1 MVFLDGIPGLYVNVR
16 VNGRTATQY
25 NNPDE
30 NERPE
35 LTHDDFHLAV
45 RGQALPYV
53 VKYIEAKP
61 GECFDIRVKRTPQFQ
76 RIRKGFFSGWK
87 QMGARTMHAGTTAI
101 QAQQKLVR
109 HLHWLKFANLDIG
122 EVEGLKLEELMKQVK
137 KTKEWGK
144 IIVRCYHS
152 DGQRPGEWS
161 TSRIASDNG
170 NERISEKAVKGKA
183 LDAVTRF
190 NSTTTTPRSKKTEY
204 LILSSDAKHR
214 PFAAFEFRHRTKRGL
229 VVEGIIPR
237 TPSPA
242 PEDRVQDMPEDE
254 VRRLARELLAR
265 ERERDKTPAVKDE
278 TKRGI
283 KREIDLTD
291 EDPSQADVPPY
302 KTQRRADGAL
312 EIDLTELE

>member
-1 MVFLDGIPGLYVNVR
+1 MVFLNGIPGLFVNVR
-16 VNGRTATQY
+16 VNGRTATEY

-53 VKYIEAKP
+53 VKYIKAKP
-61 GECFDIRVKRTPQFQ
+61 GESFDIRVERTSQFQ
-76 RIRKGFFSGWK
+76 RIGKKGFYFSVEVDGRRDYTC
-87 QMGARTMHAGTTAI
+87 RTDFKSSPTANWSDT
-101 QAQQKLVR
+101 LE
-109 HLHWLKFANLDIG
+109 D
-122 EVEGLKLEELMKQVK
+122 LKLEELKKQVK
-137 KTKEWGK
+137 KTKKWGK

-152 DGQRPGEWS
+152 DGQQLGEWFP
-161 TSRIASDNG
+161 SRIASDNG

-183 LDAVTRF
+183 LDAMTRF
-190 NSTTTTPRSKKTEY
+190 DSTTTTPRSKNREY
-204 LILSSDAKHR
+204 DILDSDAEHR
-214 PFAAFEFRHRTKRGL
+214 PFAAFEFRYRTKRGL

-237 TPSPA
+237 TPSSA
-242 PEDRVQDMPEDE
+242 PEDKVQDMPEDE

-265 ERERDKTPAVKDE
+265 ERERGKTPAVKDE

-291 EDPSQADVPPY
+291 EDPFAADVPPY

-312 EIDLTELE
+312 EIDLTDLD